1 MTSHHYPPPPQP
13 NRNPPLIDLDMIR
26 IDEGIQSRVALDSAI
41 VKEYREAFLA
51 GANFPAVTLFF
62 DGIDRWLADG
72 FHRVAG
78 ARAAGHTTICGTITT
93 GSRRDAV
100 LHSVGANSNHGL
112 RRSNA
117 DKRKAVETMLADVE
131 WRLWSDNKIAQ
142 ACGVSDKTVAAVRA
156 ISGNSEDAQAV
167 RTVMRGGKSYR
178 QDTSKIGKAAD
189 APAPTTAPN
198 DALGNAAFRALFS
211 LPPIRES
218 FSTGLMI
225 PAMPP
230 QKAVTGDDEVDAML
244 WLQAV
249 VDTGNQALID
259 KALEAAKRIKTPMN
273 TLADR
278 YAAHILGSGGHTMQA
293 VFATMG
299 FGELE
304 ARAKGAIAKE
314 ARRHE
319 ALSRFGAADAL
330 FADVP
335 AEAACKEALDGMEAL
350 QAKHYRFDEEQATE
364 RFSARPALAPATL
377 EDCLYAM
384 NFWDALY
391 RLRSAAGDIGDPDSA
406 GQAHDDYAFAS
417 LARIP
422 PRTTVE
428 AIVVLDYLTDK
439 DAMDRAETN
448 DILRNLI
455 RGPRA

>member
-1 MTSHHYPPPPQP
+1 M
-13 NRNPPLIDLDMIR
+13 IDLDMIC
-26 IDEGIQSRVALDSAI
+26 IDEGIQSRVALDRTI
-41 VKEYREAFLA
+41 VAEYREAFLA
-51 GANFPAVTLFF
+51 GAEFPPVTLFF

-78 ARAAGHTTICGTITT
+78 ASAAGRTTIRANSTT

-117 DKRKAVETMLADVE
+117 DKRKAIQTMLADAE
-131 WRLWSDNKIAQ
+131 WSRWSDNRIGQ

-156 ISGNSEDAQAV
+156 IFGNSEDAQAV
-167 RTVMRGGKSYR
+167 RTVERGGKVYR
-178 QDTSKIGKAAD
+178 QDVSKIGKAVA
-189 APAPTTAPN
+189 APAPTTAPT
-198 DALGNAAFRALFS
+198 DAPGTHENNAAYRALFS

-218 FSTGLMI
+218 SSTGLTI

-230 QKAVTGDDEVDAML
+230 QTAVTGDGEVDVML

-259 KALEAAKRIKTPMN
+259 KALEVAKRIKTPMK

-278 YAAHILGSGGHTMQA
+278 CTAHIMRSGGHTMQA

-304 ARAKGAIAKE
+304 GRAKGSIAKA

-319 ALSRFGAADAL
+319 ALSRFVTMEAL
-330 FADVP
+330 FADAP
-335 AEAACKEALDGMEAL
+335 AEAACKEALDAMEAV
-350 QAKHYRFDEEQATE
+350 QANHYRFDKDQAAE
-364 RFSARPALAPATL
+364 RFSARPALVPTTL
-377 EDCLYAM
+377 EDCIFAM
-384 NFWDALY
+384 DFWDALY

-422 PRTTVE
+422 PRTTAE
-428 AIVVLDYLTDK
+428 AIAVLDYLADHS
-439 DAMDRAETN
+439 AMDRAETN

-455 RGPRA
+455 RGPRG